1 MADTSYLES
10 LQAGAGMDPN
20 DHSSMSGS
28 IIWTT
33 AVLMAAVL
41 MFVVAR
47 LIVRVGYH
55 PCRHSIDHSR
65 TLGYDDYIMFAACV
79 ATMFLAMCS
88 IIGAWSGLG
97 RHIMD
102 ILRET
107 PDPKLE
113 ETQSLI
119 QILYGCYVCYSLA
132 NALTKLSIIASYL
145 RIFPSMH
152 FRRAMWGL
160 GIFVIL
166 QALASVITIIF
177 ECDPVES
184 SWNWNVKRKKCIDI
198 QLFFYITSAIN
209 TATDFALWAAP
220 MPYFLK
226 SQMSRKQRIE
236 LVLLYSIG
244 LLSCLSG
251 LFRLGQLK
259 GLKSLD
265 ITYHGALPLNCSMG
279 EVCLGIICACI
290 PPLRPAFRP
299 ILQKLRLV
307 SRTSPVD
314 KCKVTPVST
323 PQISQHPYFEQ
334 RRRERGLSR
343 IVEDG
348 PEENIEF
355 DEFEESFR
363 QYLGSSVN
371 SLRPSENGTIGER
384 GSATRERLFV

>member
-10 LQAGAGMDPN
+10 LQAGAGLDPN
-20 DHSSMSGS
+20 DHSSMSSS

-33 AVLMAAVL
+33 SVLMAAVAS
-41 MFVVAR
+41 FVLAR
-47 LIVRVGYH
+47 LFVRGGYR
-55 PCRHSIDHSR
+55 PSYAGIDHSR
-65 TLGYDDYIMFAACV
+65 TLGNDDYIMFGACV
-79 ATMFLAMCS
+79 ATIFLAMCS

-102 ILRET
+102 ILRED

-113 ETQSLI
+113 NTQSLI

-145 RIFPSMH
+145 RIFPSVH
-152 FRRAMWGL
+152 FRRAMWVL
-160 GIFVIL
+160 GVFVVL
-166 QALASVITIIF
+166 QALTSVVTIIF

-184 SWNWNVKRKKCIDI
+184 SWNWNVKRKRCIDI
-198 QLFFYITSAIN
+198 QLFFYVTSAIN

-220 MPYFLK
+220 MPYFWK
-226 SQMSRKQRIE
+226 SRMSRKQRIE

-279 EVCLGIICACI
+279 EVSLGIICACI

-299 ILQKLRLV
+299 ILKKFRLY
-307 SRTSPVD
+307 SRMSPVD
-314 KCKVTPVST
+314 KAKVTPVST
-323 PQISQHPYFEQ
+323 PQTSQHPYFE
-334 RRRERGLSR
+334 RRRERALSR
-343 IVEDG
+343 IAEDG
-348 PEENIEF
+348 PVENIEF

-363 QYLGSSVN
+363 QYLGSSVA
-371 SLRPSENGTIGER
+371 SLRPSDTGTIGER
-384 GSATRERLFV
+384 GSATSTRLFL

>member
-1 MADTSYLES
+1 MADTSYFEG
-10 LQAGAGMDPN
+10 LQAGAGIDPN
-20 DHSSMSGS
+20 DHSSMSSS

-33 AVLMAAVL
+33 SVLMAAVL
-41 MFVVAR
+41 FITVAR
-47 LIVRVGYH
+47 MLVRGGYRYESH
-55 PCRHSIDHSR
+55 TMDRSR
-65 TLGYDDYIMFAACV
+65 ILGYDDYLMFAALV
-79 ATMFLAMCS
+79 VTAFLAMCS
-88 IIGAWSGLG
+88 IIGAWMGLG

-102 ILRET
+102 ILREN

-113 ETQSLI
+113 QTQSLI
-119 QILYGCYVCYSLA
+119 QTLYGCYVCYSVA

-145 RIFPSMH
+145 RIFPGMH

-160 GIFVIL
+160 GIFVVL
-166 QALASVITIIF
+166 QALASVVTIIF

-226 SQMSRKQRIE
+226 SHMSRKQRIE

-259 GLKSLD
+259 GLGSLD

-279 EVCLGIICACI
+279 EVSLGIICACI
-290 PPLRPAFRP
+290 PPLRPTFRP

-307 SRTSPVD
+307 SRTPPID

-323 PQISQHPYFEQ
+323 PQVSQHPYFE
-334 RRRERGLSR
+334 RRRERALSR
-343 IVEDG
+343 ILEDG
-348 PEENIEF
+348 PENIEF

-363 QYLGSSVN
+363 QYLGSSVS
-371 SLRPSENGTIGER
+371 SLRPSETGTIGER
-384 GSATRERLFV
+384 GSATSARRFV